1 MNIPFFI
8 RQFISYSLFI
18 LLIIVLAACSSNQ
31 DRSVID
37 GKWDFSMTSPFGVVK
52 ASVTTIGTG
61 EKLSG
66 SFDLGNGR
74 VWQIENGTV
83 AEESISFS
91 IDRDGSPMVY
101 EMSAVIDG
109 DVATGVARAMGAEAP
124 WSMTRVD

>member
-1 MNIPFFI
+1 MNFLFFI
-8 RQFISYSLFI
+8 RRFLSYSLFFTSI
-18 LLIIVLAACSSNQ
+18 TIFTSCSSKQN
-31 DRSVID
+31 RSDID
-37 GKWDFSMTSPFGVVK
+37 GKWDFSMTSPFGVVT
-52 ASVTTIGTG
+52 ASVITIREG

-74 VWQIENGTV
+74 VWEIENGAV
-83 AEESISFS
+83 AEQSISFR

-124 WSMTRVD
+124 WSMTRAY

>member
-37 GKWDFSMTSPFGVVK
+37 GKWDFSMTSPFGVVT

>member
-18 LLIIVLAACSSNQ
+18 LSIIVLAACSSNQ
-31 DRSVID
+31 DRPEID
-37 GKWDFSMTSPFGVVK
+37 GKWDFSMTSPFGVVT
-52 ASVTTIGTG
+52 ASVTTIGRG

-101 EMSAVIDG
+101 EMSAVIEG

>member
-18 LLIIVLAACSSNQ
+18 LSIIVLAACSSNQ
-31 DRSVID
+31 DRSEID
-37 GKWDFSMTSPFGVVK
+37 GKWDFSMTSPFGVVT

-124 WSMTRVD
+124 WSMTRAH

>member
-1 MNIPFFI
+1 
-8 RQFISYSLFI
+8 
-18 LLIIVLAACSSNQ
+18 
-31 DRSVID
+31 
-37 GKWDFSMTSPFGVVK
+37 MTSPFGVVT

>member
-8 RQFISYSLFI
+8 LQFISYSLFTLSI
-18 LLIIVLAACSSNQ
+18 LFLEACSSNQ
-31 DRSVID
+31 DRPEID
-37 GKWDFSMTSPFGVVK
+37 GKWDFSMTSPFGVVT
-52 ASVTTIGTG
+52 ASVTTIGRG

>member
-1 MNIPFFI
+1 MNIPVFI
-8 RQFISYSLFI
+8 RQFISYSLFTLSI
-18 LLIIVLAACSSNQ
+18 LFLEACSSNQ
-31 DRSVID
+31 DRPEID
-37 GKWDFSMTSPFGVVK
+37 GKWDFSMTSPFGVVT
-52 ASVTTIGTG
+52 ASVTTIGRG

-101 EMSAVIDG
+101 EMSAVIEG